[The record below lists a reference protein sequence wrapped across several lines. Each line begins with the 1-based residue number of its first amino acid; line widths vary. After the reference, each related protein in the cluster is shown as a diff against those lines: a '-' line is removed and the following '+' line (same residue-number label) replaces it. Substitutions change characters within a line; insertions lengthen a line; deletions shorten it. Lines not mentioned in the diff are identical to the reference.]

1 MAGPLWRAASPDR
14 LLVRPLDALTLI
26 FDRASGETHLLA
38 SPQPEI
44 LALLADTPL
53 SADALLAQLVA
64 DFDVAADGDALVV
77 LTDRLRELAALGLV
91 DACPA

>member
-1 MAGPLWRAASPDR
+1 MPER

-44 LALLADTPL
+44 LALLSDAPMD
-53 SADALLAQLVA
+53 ADALLGKLAA
-64 DFDVAADGDALVV
+64 AFDLAADGDALTV
-77 LTDRLRELAALGLV
+77 LTDRLHELAALGLV
-91 DACPA
+91 EPCPA

>member
-1 MAGPLWRAASPDR
+1 MAGLLWRAAWPDR

-44 LALLADTPL
+44 LALLADAPL
-53 SADALLAQLVA
+53 RADALLAKLA
-64 DFDVAADGDALVV
+64 AEFDLDADGDALTV
-77 LTDRLRELAALGLV
+77 LTERLQELAALGLV
-91 DACPA
+91 EPCPA